1 MKSKEEYLATM
12 EHIRKLVQEAVR
24 LGSNQIEVFEYVQ
37 TMLPKDTVSQNDLAN
52 IVRDEYF
59 RTNPLFTKGSRPFG
73 TSSLAPSYQCFIL
86 DEYSDT
92 ISATNADNFH
102 QVVDFFNEHGVS
114 YEKVKKEGEN
124 VFVYRTTRENS
135 KRKKNSPTGDLV
147 EVGKYINA
155 IRNVEKKQYAR
166 DYFLFVL
173 GRTKGEPRRE
183 LYKLGTMGRQAVR
196 LSIDALMKRTSG
208 STEPMKNPQEK
219 LVKAH
224 KKFNFKE
231 PRNVSTQNLP
241 INEHDQ
247 LFEVG
252 MMPRIHYVST
262 KEGQDVEYEHKFKH
276 DVRVFCSVG
285 KKYLVVMRK
294 DRKPFDVSDWF
305 YD

>member
-1 MKSKEEYLATM
+1 MKSREEYLATM
-12 EHIRKLVQEAVR
+12 EHIRKLVQEAVQQ
-24 LGSNQIEVFEYVQ
+24 GANQIEVFEYVQ
-37 TMLPKDTVSQNDLAN
+37 TMLPKGTVSQNDLAN

-59 RTNPLFTKGSRPFG
+59 RTNPLFTKGKRPFG
-73 TSSLAPSYQCFIL
+73 LSSSAPSYQCFIL

-102 QVVDFFNEHGVS
+102 QVVDFFNEHGVP

-124 VFVYRTTRENS
+124 VFVFRTTRENS
-135 KRKKNSPTGDLV
+135 KRKK
-147 EVGKYINA
+147 K
-155 IRNVEKKQYAR
+155 
-166 DYFLFVL
+166 
-173 GRTKGEPRRE
+173 
-183 LYKLGTMGRQAVR
+183 
-196 LSIDALMKRTSG
+196 
-208 STEPMKNPQEK
+208 KNPEHT

-231 PRNVSTQNLP
+231 PRKVGTQNLP

-252 MMPRIHYVST
+252 MMPRIHYVSQ
-262 KEGQDVEYEHKFKH
+262 KENQDVEYEHKFKH
-276 DVRVFCSVG
+276 DVRIFCSVG